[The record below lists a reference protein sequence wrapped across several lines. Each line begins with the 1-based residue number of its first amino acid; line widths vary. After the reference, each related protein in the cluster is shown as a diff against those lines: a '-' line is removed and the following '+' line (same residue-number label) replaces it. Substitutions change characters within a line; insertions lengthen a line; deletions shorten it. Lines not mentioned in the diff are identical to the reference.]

1 MKLSKSKIA
10 NGEFKGWDDES
21 QRYDMIAMVREGIS
35 YADFLSFFHN
45 EPFTDQEW
53 AEYLGISVRTLDR
66 YRTGQK
72 SFPAKQSER
81 ILEIKRLLNFGESVF
96 EDRDNF
102 MDWMTMRNIPMGGIV
117 PKDVLDTS
125 MGISMVQDQLGRIEH
140 GILA

>member
-1 MKLSKSKIA
+1 MKSTKSKIA
-10 NGEFKGWDDES
+10 NGEFNSWDDES
-21 QRYDMIAMVREGIS
+21 QNHAMIAMVRDGLS
-35 YADFLSFFHN
+35 YEDFFRFFHT

-53 AEYLGISVRTLDR
+53 ANYLGISVRTLDR

-102 MDWMTMRNIPMGGIV
+102 MDWMCMRNIPMGGV
-117 PKDVLDTS
+117 PPKTLLDTTI
-125 MGISMVQDQLGRIEH
+125 GINMVKDQLGRIEH